1 MKASNEFE
9 KAIAD
14 YLESVKSNYPQLSE
28 AIVQEGKSIT
38 ECCSYIIQEVQK
50 KKVNAMADLEVFQ
63 LAEAYYLAEKVE
75 VKKVN
80 CKVVVPGKETEESEA
95 KPIAPILLKKPKQKE
110 YHSNQ
115 LSLFD

>member
-9 KAIAD
+9 QAIAN
-14 YLESVKSNYPQLSE
+14 YLESVKNNYPQLSE

-75 VKKVN
+75 VKKVS
-80 CKVVVPGKETEESEA
+80 CQVVVGGKETVKTEE
-95 KPIAPILLKKPKQKE
+95 KPIAPIPPKKPKQKE
-110 YHSNQ
+110 FQSNQ

>member
-14 YLESVKSNYPQLSE
+14 YLDSVKNNNPQLSE
-28 AIVQEGKSIT
+28 AIAKEGKSIS

-50 KKVNAMADLEVFQ
+50 KKVNAMADFEVFQ
-63 LAEAYYLAEKVE
+63 LAEAYYLAEKVD
-75 VKKVN
+75 VKKVSCN
-80 CKVVVPGKETEESEA
+80 VVVGGKETVKEEKPTPKVQA
-95 KPIAPILLKKPKQKE
+95 KKPIQTKTDF
-110 YHSNQ
+110 NQ